1 MFIIKG
7 EEIKAYELE
16 RKIPQLDID
25 QDSAMGISIFTG
37 GKSTTLSEVG
47 YPRHLFH
54 IVVLLLRLCSSC
66 TLGSFGQRD
75 GRVGLRTK
83 SAGS

>member
-1 MFIIKG
+1 MLTSSLVYYAIIIKG

-37 GKSTTLSEVG
+37 GKSTTLSEVS
-47 YPRHLFH
+47 YPMHLPGT
-54 IVVLLLRLCSSC
+54 SYM
-66 TLGSFGQRD
+66 
-75 GRVGLRTK
+75 
-83 SAGS
+83 

>member
-1 MFIIKG
+1 MYVIIKG

-37 GKSTTLSEVG
+37 GKSTTLSEVS
-47 YPRHLFH
+47 YPMHLLHTCSATVMFMF
-54 IVVLLLRLCSSC
+54 LLHNRILWTR
-66 TLGSFGQRD
+66 R
-75 GRVGLRTK
+75 
-83 SAGS
+83 